1 MMRNQSKNA
10 SLAGH
15 SLLYARETRLLVL
28 SLPVRFLA
36 SRAAIRDHPA
46 RARLQLLDSEPF
58 LASTAHHQFRC
69 MLAIAF
75 LHRSPRSLVIS
86 VAGRV
91 NVVNV
96 VKLEL
101 GDSGLE
107 AT

>member
-58 LASTAHHQFRC
+58 LASTAHHHVYSMFVSG
-69 MLAIAF
+69 F
-75 LHRSPRSLVIS
+75 LHHSPRSLVIFN
-86 VAGRV
+86 AGR
-91 NVVNV
+91 
-96 VKLEL
+96 LEKVFGNNHP